1 MTFSLNVTISHN
13 MMITWLYNGSD
24 IAQSPRYNIVQAG
37 NTATL
42 LIEDPQPSD
51 AGVYQCVA
59 DDTVNG
65 WILRRVII
73 LGNVIYK
80 TILYLMG

>member
-1 MTFSLNVTISHN
+1 
-13 MMITWLYNGSD
+13 MITWLYNGSV
-24 IAQSPRYNIVQAG
+24 IVQSPRYNIVQAG

-65 WILRRVII
+65 WTLRRVII
-73 LGNVIYK
+73 LGK
-80 TILYLMG
+80 M